1 MIEKA
6 ELTPIQA
13 NGFRA
18 IEKRKAD
25 YQSAARAVLSDD
37 QRATLAKTS
46 R

>member
-18 IEKRKAD
+18 IERRKAD
-25 YQSAARAVLSDD
+25 YQSGARSVLTDK
-37 QRATLAKTS
+37 QL
-46 R
+46 